1 MSALCGNGHCL
12 PRLFGAAP
20 NLKISLKCRCYSAMR
35 HFPVGRRVIKFSV
48 RTASP
53 GCETVG
59 DLVFRMNSLAART
72 VSGFAGLM
80 IVLAILLFASAGTVD
95 FWQAWAWLF
104 IFATSSGLI
113 TMYLWKTDPQLLE
126 RRVRGGPT
134 AEQEQAQ
141 RLIQLGA
148 SIAFIGL
155 IVAPSLDRRFGWSH
169 VPLQIVLVG
178 DVLEV
183 LGFFVVLFVFR
194 ENTFTS
200 ATIEVAAAQT
210 VVSSGPYAIIRHP
223 MYSGA
228 LLMLLG
234 TPLALGSWWGLAMFV
249 PLGVVIVLRLLD
261 EEAFLSKSLPG
272 YIEYRRRKRFR
283 LIPHIW

>member
-1 MSALCGNGHCL
+1 
-12 PRLFGAAP
+12 
-20 NLKISLKCRCYSAMR
+20 
-35 HFPVGRRVIKFSV
+35 
-48 RTASP
+48 
-53 GCETVG
+53 
-59 DLVFRMNSLAART
+59 MNSLAART
-72 VSGFAGLM
+72 VFGFAGLM

-104 IFATSSGLI
+104 IFVASSALI
-113 TMYLWKTDPQLLE
+113 TVYLWTTDPQLLE

-141 RLIQLGA
+141 RLIQLAA
-148 SIAFIGL
+148 SVAFIGL
-155 IVAPSLDRRFGWSH
+155 IVTPSLDRRFGWSH

-178 DVLEV
+178 DLLEV
-183 LGFFVVLFVFR
+183 LGFVIILFVFR

-200 ATIEVAAAQT
+200 ATIEVAADQT

-234 TPLALGSWWGLAMFV
+234 TPLALGSWWGIAMFV
-249 PLGVVIVLRLLD
+249 PLAVVIALRLLD
-261 EEAFLSKSLPG
+261 EEAFLAKSLPG
-272 YIEYRRRKRFR
+272 YVEYRRRTRFR
-283 LIPHIW
+283 LIPHVW